1 MVGKRRSYKPYSKE
15 KIKVA
20 LYNTI
25 TARMGVFGTESLLLQ
40 MTALNYATAAA
51 DSWDRYGSFAAQL
64 FNSLKSK
71 YNLTGLQ
78 AAAVRALVGT
88 AIKYLKETERGGK
101 PTVDEVTARLN
112 QVITKLGIDI
122 PNVGSIVSDIAGA
135 IASQ

>member
-15 KIKVA
+15 KVKVA

-51 DSWDRYGSFAAQL
+51 DSWDRYGSYAAQL
-64 FNSLKSK
+64 FNTLKSK

-78 AAAVRALVGT
+78 AAALRALIGAAV
-88 AIKYLKETERGGK
+88 KYLKEVERGRK
-101 PTVDEVTARLN
+101 PTADEVTTRLN
-112 QVITKLGIDI
+112 EVARKLGIDL
-122 PNVGSIVSDIAGA
+122 PNIGSIITDIASA
-135 IASQ
+135 IAAE